1 VILKRITVKRLK
13 AIRQDKTIDFSPE
26 LNIIKGS
33 DNEAGKSSLRVAI
46 TKALFQDPTTS
57 QKEILGLTSWGTD
70 EPWEVAL
77 EFDSDSES
85 YRISKSLKDGSC
97 ELTRGG
103 SGERSITNKKTIAAS
118 IARITGC
125 PSETFFESTACIGQ
139 DELIRLIPLSTTKS
153 EEKRAFG
160 RITQRLQATI
170 SGAEETDVTAII
182 RKLHDKTH
190 SKNANGPYAR
200 IKQIA
205 DRITGLQ
212 RDKPEQEEKI
222 NRVMENRR
230 ELDRVKKELA
240 KINGEL
246 PVKQQL
252 VEKNVKIVGLQEDI
266 ERDKTQYGNFKR
278 AKELKRKL
286 DDMEEKSG
294 EFSCFAG
301 AEERMER
308 LADAEM
314 EREDLRKQKAGLQDD
329 LRALVKR
336 KPALW
341 VLISGVVLLVGGLAA
356 SFANKHLGIVADAGG
371 LFLVLWVIFQMVW
384 RRQDKLIRERT
395 TQIEEAD
402 QEKDEA
408 IKELLEPFGFSDYGE
423 YHRRLKVYVEEKEKA
438 RELRNKLS
446 GILGDKDWGEFEEEN
461 EDLDMRAT
469 ANGKEL
475 QQLLPFK
482 KEPLEL
488 QKLKNEVSTLQ
499 GHKKS
504 LESDESAIERFFKFT
519 DVDTD
524 QLASIEEDLEWLG
537 RERKFWE
544 RKQKVFDITREALDE
559 ARKQTLSKAAL
570 AMESGLG
577 GYISTITD
585 GKYNRVKISDVDL
598 SIETSPPEKE
608 GWVDVLELSKA
619 TQDQFYICA
628 RFALVKLVTEGKSP
642 PLLLD
647 DPFVNF
653 HPKRLARMISL
664 LQELA
669 KENQIL
675 LFTCS
680 DAYDGCGNVISLG

>member
-1 VILKRITVKRLK
+1 VILKRITVRRLK

-97 ELTRGG
+97 ELTRSG

-125 PSETFFESTACIGQ
+125 PTETFFESTACIGQ
-139 DELIRLIPLSTTKS
+139 DELIRLIPPSTTNAEK
-153 EEKRAFG
+153 KRAFG
-160 RITQRLQATI
+160 TIAQRLQATI
-170 SGAEETDVTAII
+170 SGAEEIDVSAII
-182 RKLHDKTH
+182 SKLYDKTH
-190 SKNANGPYAR
+190 RKNANGPYAR
-200 IKQIA
+200 VQQIA

-212 RDKPEQEEKI
+212 RDKPEQEGKI
-222 NRVMENRR
+222 NSVMENRR

-240 KINGEL
+240 KISGDL

-252 VEKNVKIVGLQEDI
+252 VEKNDKIVGLQETI
-266 ERDKTQYGNFKR
+266 KRDTTQYDNFGR

-301 AEERMER
+301 AEERMEQ
-308 LADAEM
+308 LAEAEK
-314 EREDLRKQKAGLQDD
+314 ERGDLIKQKADLQDNVRT
-329 LRALVKR
+329 LAKR
-336 KPALW
+336 KPPLW
-341 VLISGVVLLVGGLAA
+341 VLISGVALLAGGVAG
-356 SFANKHLGIVADAGG
+356 SFANKRLGIVTDAGV
-371 LFLVLWVIFQMVW
+371 LFLVIWVILQVVW
-384 RRQDKLIRERT
+384 RRQDKLMRGRT
-395 TQIEEAD
+395 TQIEETVH
-402 QEKDEA
+402 EKDGE
-408 IKELLEPFGFSDYGE
+408 IKALLEPFGLSDYVE
-423 YHRRLKVYVEEKEKA
+423 YQRRLNEYVEKEGKA

-446 GILGDKDWGEFEEEN
+446 GILGDKDWVEFEEEN
-461 EDLDMRAT
+461 KDLDMRVT
-469 ANGKEL
+469 ASQKEL
-475 QQLLPFK
+475 QQLIPFK
-482 KEPLEL
+482 KEPLDL

-499 GHKKS
+499 GNKKS

-524 QLASIEEDLEWLG
+524 HLASIEEQLKWLEQE
-537 RERKFWE
+537 REFWE
-544 RKQKVFDITREALDE
+544 RKRRVFDITYEALDE
-559 ARKQTLSKAAL
+559 ANKQTLSRAAL

-585 GKYNRVKISDVDL
+585 GKYSRVKISDKDL

-608 GWVDVLELSKA
+608 GWVNVLELSKA

-628 RFALVKLVTEGKSP
+628 RFALVKLVTEGKAP

-680 DAYDGCGNVISLG
+680 DAYDGCGNVIALG